1 LRFDA
6 RAAMIKMTRQLLMLL
21 LLLAAAFM
29 TVNAALPQEAV
40 EFNGDLKE
48 GSTYRAAIARG
59 EDGEWRTIVPL
70 KMPRHHATRIEW
82 LNLKDYPALNQPE
95 PRSQPRQIVF
105 TVVRRETRK
114 VAGQYRWNTVYY
126 CRIDAT
132 T

>member
-1 LRFDA
+1 
-6 RAAMIKMTRQLLMLL
+6 MTRQLSTLL
-21 LLLAAAFM
+21 LLLGAAFM
-29 TVNAALPQEAV
+29 TVNAAWPQEAA

-70 KMPRHHATRIEW
+70 KMPRHHAARIEW
-82 LNLKDYPALNQPE
+82 LNLKDHPELNQPE
-95 PRSQPRQIVF
+95 PRSQPLRIDF

-114 VAGQYRWNTVYY
+114 VTGQYRWNTVYY
-126 CRIDAT
+126 CRINAT